1 MCISVCSASNDLHSF
16 VILRII
22 VESFIFSL
30 KKVGSGLLCLFEISH
45 LIIFYFSDN
54 FIYV

>member
-1 MCISVCSASNDLHSF
+1 MCISVCSAFNDLHSF